1 MDILAEKYIY
11 RVSMNIPIV
20 VLVAIVVGAEFIVVV
35 IAVEVVRLVSVKT
48 SLLFSSVDS
57 TTIASTKAD
66 VHRRIIAKMTNLI
79 TFDFFD
85 VLPRI

>member
-1 MDILAEKYIY
+1 
-11 RVSMNIPIV
+11 MNIPMVVVVVGFVVEIV
-20 VLVAIVVGAEFIVVV
+20 VLVAVVVGAEFIVVV
-35 IAVEVVRLVSVKT
+35 IVVEVARVVSVKT

>member
-35 IAVEVVRLVSVKT
+35 IVVEVVRLVSVKT